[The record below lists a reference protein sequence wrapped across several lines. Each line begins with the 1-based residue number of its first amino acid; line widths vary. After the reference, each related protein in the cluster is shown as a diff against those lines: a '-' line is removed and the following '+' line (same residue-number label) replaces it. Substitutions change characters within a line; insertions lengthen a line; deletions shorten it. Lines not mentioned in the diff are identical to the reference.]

1 MGAKSIVTG
10 KTFAGKTQSLLPGHV
25 SPSTLRSQ
33 ERSLDGG
40 DVRQSQMRGR
50 LQSDAKLFRADT
62 KWLNPEG
69 QRPMSVFMKHAD
81 SFGVP

>member
-1 MGAKSIVTG
+1 MRNMNTWTHTNV
-10 KTFAGKTQSLLPGHV
+10 
-25 SPSTLRSQ
+25 TLRINKTTVPA
-33 ERSLDGG
+33 RAPTGG